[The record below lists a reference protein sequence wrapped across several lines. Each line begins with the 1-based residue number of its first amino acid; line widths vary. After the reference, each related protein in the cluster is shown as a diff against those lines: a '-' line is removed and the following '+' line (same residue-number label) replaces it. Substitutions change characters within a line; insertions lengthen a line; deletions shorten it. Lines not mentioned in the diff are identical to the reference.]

1 MDLLEG
7 YFKFLKT
14 HHLNLDG
21 GSPTLLA
28 VSGGLDSVVMAHLF
42 KKAGY
47 PFAIAHCNFQLRGPE
62 SEEDELFVQQ
72 VALDYEAPFFVKRFE
87 TRTYA
92 EKHGLSIQMAARDL
106 RYEWFAELANE
117 GGFSFVATAH
127 HLNDS
132 VETALLNFVRGTGL
146 AGLTGISWR
155 KEIQT
160 TGSKNDPGFSGWVVS
175 LLRPLLFA
183 SRDEILEYAR
193 AEDLTWREDSSNA
206 LDDYAR
212 NQVRHH
218 MIPRM
223 EQLNPNFLITAARN
237 MEKIREAHD
246 NLDFLLCGLPT
257 INGSE
262 ISIDKQTIARLPS
275 AKQALRQLLQ
285 PYGFDAEQAR
295 QVAENLDHVGLE
307 LHSDAGYLLL
317 IDRVNILLNTRTK
330 RPNPEEPP
338 PSPDITV
345 QEDDLMVRLPDGS
358 RIFLMPTTHPQIPV
372 VSATHHPAALEES
385 ALVDAEKL
393 QFPLHLRH
401 WLPGDTFQPI
411 GMGGKSQK
419 LQDFFTNQKL
429 TRFEK
434 EEVWLLLNGNGSVI
448 WLLGKRLDERFK
460 IHSETKKA
468 LKINW
473 IK

>member
-7 YFKFLKT
+7 YFKFIKT
-14 HHLNLDG
+14 HHLNLDDH
-21 GSPTLLA
+21 SPTLLA

-47 PFAIAHCNFQLRGPE
+47 PFAIAHCNFQLRGAE
-62 SEEDELFVQQ
+62 SDGDELFVQQ
-72 VALDYEAPFFVKRFE
+72 VALDYEVPFFVKRFE
-87 TRTYA
+87 TNTHA
-92 EKHGLSIQMAARDL
+92 DKQGQSVQMAAREL

-117 GGFSFVATAH
+117 SGFPLVATAH

-146 AGLTGISWR
+146 AGLSGISAR
-155 KEIQT
+155 KEILIP
-160 TGSKNDPGFSGWVVS
+160 GSDNDPDSSDRVVS
-175 LLRPLLFA
+175 IIRPMLFA

-193 AEDLTWREDSSNA
+193 SEDLIWREDSSNA
-206 LDDYAR
+206 LDDYSR

-218 MIPRM
+218 VIPRL
-223 EQLNPNFLITAARN
+223 EQLNPNFLLTAARN
-237 MEKIREAHD
+237 LEKIREANE

-262 ISIDKQTIARLPS
+262 MSIDKQTIARLPS
-275 AKQALRQLLQ
+275 PKQALRQLLQ

-295 QVAENLDHVGLE
+295 QIAENLDHIGLE
-307 LHSDAGYLLL
+307 LLSGAGYLLL
-317 IDRVNILLNTRTK
+317 IDRTKILLNTNTK
-330 RPNPEEPP
+330 RPLSKEPII
-338 PSPDITV
+338 SPAAMV

-358 RIFLMPTTHPQIPV
+358 RIFLMPTTQPQLPIVLENNLP
-372 VSATHHPAALEES
+372 SALDES
-385 ALVDAEKL
+385 TLVDADKL

-419 LQDFFTNQKL
+419 MQDFFTNHKL

-434 EEVWLLLNGNGSVI
+434 DEVWLLLNGDGAVI
-448 WLLGKRLDERFK
+448 WLVGKRLDERFK

>member
-14 HHLNLDG
+14 HQLNLTN
-21 GSPTLLA
+21 GSPTVLA

-47 PFAIAHCNFQLRGPE
+47 SFAIAHCNFQLRGAE
-62 SEEDELFVQQ
+62 SDEDELFVQQ

-87 TRTYA
+87 TSIYA
-92 EKHGLSIQMAARDL
+92 EKNGLSIQMAARDL
-106 RYEWFAELANE
+106 RYEWFGELATEN
-117 GGFSFVATAH
+117 GFSYVATAH

-146 AGLTGISWR
+146 AGLSGISVR

-160 TGSKNDPGFSGWVVS
+160 KRFTKDPDTSDLVVS
-175 LLRPLLFA
+175 VIRPLLFA
-183 SRDEILEYAR
+183 TRDEILEYAR
-193 AEDLTWREDSSNA
+193 AENLIWREDSSNA
-206 LDDYAR
+206 SDDYAR

-218 MIPRM
+218 IIPRL
-223 EQLNPNFLITAARN
+223 EQLNPNFLLTAARN
-237 MEKIREAHD
+237 LEKIREAHD
-246 NLDFLLCGLPT
+246 NLDFLLCGIPT

-262 ISIDKQTIARLPS
+262 ISLDKKTIARLPS
-275 AKQALRQLLQ
+275 PKQALRQLLQ

-295 QVAENLDHVGLE
+295 QIAENLDHIGLE
-307 LHSDAGYLLL
+307 LHSDSGYLLL
-317 IDRVNILLNTRTK
+317 VDRTKILLNTSTK
-330 RPNPEEPP
+330 RFNSEELPP
-338 PSPDITV
+338 GPAADI

-372 VSATHHPAALEES
+372 ITANNHPAALDES

-393 QFPLHLRH
+393 QYPLHLRH

-434 EEVWLLLNGNGSVI
+434 EEVWLLLNGDGAVI
-448 WLLGKRLDERFK
+448 WLVGKRLDERFK
-460 IHSETKKA
+460 IQSQTKKA